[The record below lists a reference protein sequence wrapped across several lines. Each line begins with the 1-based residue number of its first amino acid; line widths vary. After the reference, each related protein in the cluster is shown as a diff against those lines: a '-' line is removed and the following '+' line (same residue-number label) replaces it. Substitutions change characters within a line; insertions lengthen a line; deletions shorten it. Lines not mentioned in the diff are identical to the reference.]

1 MSRIEQIID
10 EIEEFI
16 EECKPAPLS
25 KTKITV
31 EKDELME
38 LVTELREEVPSEIK
52 QYQKI
57 ISNQEA
63 ILTDAKNQANN
74 MMAEANRMTKQLTDE
89 HEIMQKAYANANIVM
104 EEARVHAQQVVDN
117 AYAEAENIRNQIMH
131 YIDDLLGSVSSN
143 LQYSMQDAQGRFEQ
157 LMNTL
162 GVTVNNIEQNREQIA
177 SSFTAQ
183 EEEEAVIQQEIE
195 LQ

>member
-183 EEEEAVIQQEIE
+183 EEEEAAIQQEIE